1 MYEPRC
7 PSGARWSTIVGTRA
21 SAPISAAS
29 ASIEFPISA
38 ADERR
43 RERLLQRQVEVSRQ
57 DEHQQ
62 RHAEVEPEQR
72 RVREAQHPQPLRHGR
87 DSPTWCFHLTPFA
100 GMTRIR
106 FGGCDLSR
114 S

>member
-43 RERLLQRQVEVSRQ
+43 RSAFFSDRSKYAGR
-57 DEHQQ
+57 DEHEQ
-62 RHAEVEPEQR
+62 RHAEVQPEQD
-72 RVREAQHPQPLRHGR
+72 RVREPEHPQPLRHGL

-106 FGGCDLSR
+106 FDGCDLSR